1 MLETLKADVLEAN
14 LELVRRGLVI
24 HTWGNASGIDRDQGL
39 IVIKPSGV
47 PYDSM
52 RAEDMVVTDMDG
64 DVVEGSLKPSSDL
77 GTHIQ
82 LYVTFQEIGGVVH
95 THSEYATAWAQA
107 ARPIPPL
114 GTTHADYFY
123 GPIPVTEELSTFD
136 IKGDY
141 VLNTGLA
148 ITRRFRSLDPEA
160 IPGVLVAGH
169 APFAWGATVHEAA
182 HNAVVLEAV
191 AKMAWVTFQINPN
204 ARQVSQAL
212 LDRHY
217 FRKHGTEATYGQ

>member
-1 MLETLKADVLEAN
+1 MLETLKAEVLEAN

-24 HTWGNASGIDRDQGL
+24 HTWGNASGIDRERGL
-39 IVIKPSGV
+39 VVIKPSGV

-52 RAEDMVVTDMDG
+52 RAEDMVVADMDG
-64 DVVEGSLKPSSDL
+64 AVVEGTLKPSSDL
-77 GTHIQ
+77 GTHLH
-82 LYVTFQEIGGVVH
+82 LYSSFAEVGGVVH

-123 GPIPVTEELSTFD
+123 GAIPVTEELSPFD
-136 IKGDY
+136 IRGDY

-148 ITRRFRSLDPEA
+148 ITRRFRTLDSAA

-169 APFAWGATVHEAA
+169 APFAWGATVREAA
-182 HNAVVLEAV
+182 HHAVVLEAV
-191 AKMAWVTFQINPN
+191 AKMAWVTLQINPN

-217 FRKHGTEATYGQ
+217 FRKHGAEATYGQ